1 MTKPL
6 HHRLLDENPEA
17 KAEYERLRP
26 RYEFVTAVVQARTR
40 LGWTQRDLAAAVGVS
55 QPVIARLESGDH
67 DPKLGTMLA
76 VCRALGLPLTVG
88 ARTVLPKGR
97 PTSRRSA

>member
-6 HHRLLDENPEA
+6 HHQLLDESPDA
-17 KAEYERLRP
+17 AAEYERLRP
-26 RYEFVTAVVQARTR
+26 RFEFVTAVVQARAK
-40 LGWTQRDLAAAVGVS
+40 LGWSQRDLARVVGVS

-88 ARTVLPKGR
+88 QRTVLAKSKPATR
-97 PTSRRSA
+97 TA

>member
-6 HHRLLDENPEA
+6 HHQLLDESPEA
-17 KAEYERLRP
+17 KAEYERMRP
-26 RYEFVTAVVQARTR
+26 RYEFVTAVIQARAK
-40 LGWTQRDLAAAVGVS
+40 LGWSQRDLAAAVGVT

-88 ARTVLPKGR
+88 SRTLLPKSKPGAQ
-97 PTSRRSA
+97 SA

>member
-1 MTKPL
+1 MIEPL
-6 HHRLLDENPEA
+6 HHQILAETPEA
-17 KAEYERLRP
+17 VAEYERLRP
-26 RYEFVTAVVQARTR
+26 RYEFVTAIVQARSK
-40 LGWTQRDLAAAVGVS
+40 LGWSQRELARAVGVS

-88 ARTVLPKGR
+88 QRTVLAKGK
-97 PTSRRSA
+97 PASRTA

>member
-1 MTKPL
+1 MNKPL
-6 HHRLLDENPEA
+6 HHQLLEESTDA
-17 KAEYERLRP
+17 AAEYERLRP
-26 RYEFVTAVVQARTR
+26 RYEFVTAVVQARTK
-40 LGWTQRDLAAAVGVS
+40 LGWSQRDLARAVGVT

-88 ARTVLPKGR
+88 QRTVLAKSKPAAR
-97 PTSRRSA
+97 IA

>member
-6 HHRLLDENPEA
+6 HHQLLDESPDA
-17 KAEYERLRP
+17 AAEYERLRP
-26 RYEFVTAVVQARTR
+26 RFEFVTAVVQARTK
-40 LGWTQRDLAAAVGVS
+40 LGWSQRDLARAVGVS

-88 ARTVLPKGR
+88 QRTVLAKGK
-97 PTSRRSA
+97 PASRTA